1 MRLFQDKM
9 AKSPVKS
16 SFLFIVAQIP
26 RDATTYFIREEQNLG
41 LVLICFIE
49 DRVHAGTNRHRFLGK
64 VAKRIL

>member
-1 MRLFQDKM
+1 M

-26 RDATTYFIREEQNLG
+26 RDVTTYFNFIREEQNLG
-41 LVLICFIE
+41 LVLISCFIE
-49 DRVHAGTNRHRFLGK
+49 ERVHAGTNRRSFLGK